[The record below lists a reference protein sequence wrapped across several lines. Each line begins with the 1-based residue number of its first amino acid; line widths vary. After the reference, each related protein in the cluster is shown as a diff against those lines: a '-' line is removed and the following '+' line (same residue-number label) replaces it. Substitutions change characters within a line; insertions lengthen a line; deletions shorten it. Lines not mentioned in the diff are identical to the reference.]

1 MKKKHLSFLAISLL
15 SSCVIFSSLH
25 AGGREYDELKEAK
38 NTKDAQKQF
47 NSYPVEK
54 QIDIYLFGLK
64 YVEPDD
70 SSAKKFLVYDGK
82 RKIPTII
89 QRVQDTNEE
98 FDKAYLMEVVA
109 LIDKDC
115 NCVSEDQ
122 KAILYQVGLSLKD
135 RWHRSRF
142 QQAFEELNK

>member
-1 MKKKHLSFLAISLL
+1 M
-15 SSCVIFSSLH
+15 FSSFH
-25 AGGREYDELKEAK
+25 TGGREYDELKEAK
-38 NTKDAQKQF
+38 STGEAREQF
-47 NSYPVEK
+47 DRYPVEK

-70 SSAKKFLVYDGK
+70 SSAKKFLVNDGE
-82 RKIPTII
+82 RRIPTII
-89 QRVQDTNEE
+89 QRVQDTDEE
-98 FDKAYLMEVVA
+98 FDKAYLMEVIS

-122 KAILYQVGLSLKD
+122 KAILFQVGLSLKD

-142 QQAFEELNK
+142 LQAFEELNK